1 MRTIFGVTILLTLC
15 VQAETLPMR
24 MVDKLPGVEVTVG
37 DQKAVFIVDVDANL
51 IAISP
56 SLAARLGLNVAEGPV
71 RMPRLRIGSRELRDV
86 EALVDP
92 FLDRVHHDG
101 VLGTPAY
108 DRVLLT
114 LDYPAAKIRIEN
126 GSLKNGPDVFTC
138 SPEFPNR
145 CAIPIALAG
154 EPRLGILDTG
164 AQRPLLIPREIAA
177 KLPLRG
183 AQKGVTAGPQT
194 GVAAV
199 EDATLDAD
207 VLIGSHRIA
216 SPEITIHDRPRI
228 LLGSGLLRRF
238 VITFDLMH
246 RRVRLWSGKEPAR

>member
-15 VQAETLPMR
+15 VRAETLPMR
-24 MVDKLPGVEVTVG
+24 MVDRLPAVEVTLG
-37 DQKAVFIVDVDANL
+37 KQKAVFIVDVDANL

-56 SLAARLGLNVAEGPV
+56 SLAARLGLNVAAGAV
-71 RMPRLRIGSRELRDV
+71 RIPRLRIGSRELRDV

-126 GSLKNGPDVFTC
+126 GSLKNGADVFTC
-138 SPEFPNR
+138 SSEFPDR

-164 AQRPLLIPREIAA
+164 AQRPLLIPREIAN
-177 KLPLRG
+177 LPLRG
-183 AQKGVTAGPQT
+183 AQKGIAAGPQT
-194 GVAAV
+194 GIAAV

-207 VLIGSHRIA
+207 VVIGSHRIA
-216 SPEITIHDRPRI
+216 RPEITIHDRPRI
-228 LLGSGLLRRF
+228 LIGSGLLRRF
-238 VITFDLMH
+238 VVTFDLAH
-246 RRVRLWSGKEPAR
+246 RRVRLSSGGL